1 MNASISKSK
10 GYLDYYMGLDSSP
23 LLHGAILPTPCQ
35 MKYQHHSSVV
45 NGTDTSSNRDIN
57 TGHKGT
63 CEGFVYILPK
73 HLLGR
78 EKNWVKC
85 SGSLSAKYKSSSCK
99 ANIYLSTSSVY
110 HGIRKHMDERK
121 GFFSLQYVTQYI
133 WSIILPRSHT
143 TYSPFIYVQ
152 RIVDE
157 AEGKKR

>member
-78 EKNWVKC
+78 EKKTELNVQAVC
-85 SGSLSAKYKSSSCK
+85 LQ
-99 ANIYLSTSSVY
+99 NINHLAARRT
-110 HGIRKHMDERK
+110 
-121 GFFSLQYVTQYI
+121 
-133 WSIILPRSHT
+133 
-143 TYSPFIYVQ
+143 FIYQPALFIMV
-152 RIVDE
+152 
-157 AEGKKR
+157 